1 MIGAD
6 IGCGSDTSIVM
17 CYISGKDGSIIPM
30 DKIVSIEESPNT
42 VCQCA
47 HAEGYDTLAS
57 DIQRHFSKANQ
68 FSFTIKTRMK
78 KKDSIR
84 FQRSIGVFKLKRRI
98 RRMKRY
104 KEKCRRDLLKYGD
117 AHH

>member
-6 IGCGSDTSIVM
+6 IGCGSGVSVVM

-30 DKIVSIEESPNT
+30 DKIVSIEESTNT
-42 VCQCA
+42 VCECA
-47 HAEGYDTLAS
+47 HAEGYNTLAS
-57 DIQRHFSKANQ
+57 DIHSYISRCDQ

-84 FQRSIGVFKLKRRI
+84 FQRSIGVFKLKRKI
-98 RRMKRY
+98 RKMKRY
-104 KEKCRRDLLKYGD
+104 KEKCRRALLKYGTG
-117 AHH
+117 H